1 MTGYG
6 EQVWVRYMEMEKKKK
21 ELNRHSLQWTAMH
34 HAIKL
39 IALVIT
45 KVAT

>member
-6 EQVWVRYMEMEKKKK
+6 EQVWVRYMEMEKKN
-21 ELNRHSLQWTAMH
+21 ELNRHNLQWTVMH
-34 HAIKL
+34 HTIKL